1 MVSTKKPAAG
11 EDGKRAADGTCSIVR
26 TDDSVFNI
34 ALEYLRSAL
43 SVVPIRCDGRKCP
56 PMEWKIYCTQY
67 ATEDDLRRWFSQ
79 KQGIGIVCGEISG
92 GLEVLDFDYG
102 HLFAPWYEQ
111 VSHIACK
118 LPIVETPSDGYHVL
132 YRCEEI
138 GHCKK
143 IATDPSLRAQG
154 KKETLIETRGEG
166 GLIVACGSPLGVH
179 DRKSRTYVQVMGP
192 PLPEIPHITPLE
204 RRELWVAARRFDKR
218 PQKKQTQQPKRP
230 HQRIETIDQFNSS
243 PDWASVL
250 PGWTSRDG
258 IHWTRP
264 GKKYGCSA
272 KTCTAQDGTPLLT
285 IYSTNAGLEAQ
296 SYNAFELL
304 VQNCFRGDRRA
315 ALQFIKEGRQ

>member
-34 ALEYLRSAL
+34 AIECLRSAI
-43 SVVPIRCDGRKCP
+43 SIIPIRCDGSKAPLATWQSYQKR
-56 PMEWKIYCTQY
+56 Y
-67 ATEDDLRRWFSQ
+67 ATEDQVEQWFSHRC
-79 KQGIGIVCGEISG
+79 GIGIVCGEISG
-92 GLEVLDFDYG
+92 GLEVLDFDDG
-102 HLFAPWYEQ
+102 TLFYPWFHQ
-111 VSHIACK
+111 VPEIACR
-118 LPIVETPSDGYHVL
+118 LPIIETPSDGYHVI

-138 GHCKK
+138 GHNTK
-143 IATDPSLRAQG
+143 IAVDPKQEKQA
-154 KKETLIETRGEG
+154 LIETRGEG
-166 GLIVACGSPLGVH
+166 GYIVGVGSPLGVH
-179 DRKSRTYVQVMGP
+179 ERKNRTYVQVMGP
-192 PLPEIPHITPLE
+192 PLPEIPYITPLE

-218 PQKKQTQQPKRP
+218 PQKKQTQQQPKRP
-230 HQRIETIDQFNSS
+230 YQRIETIDQFNSS
-243 PDWASVL
+243 PDWAAVL

-285 IYSTNAGLEAQ
+285 VYSTNAGLEAQ

-304 VQNCFRGDRRA
+304 VRNCFRGDRRA
-315 ALQFIKEGRQ
+315 ALQFIKESRQ